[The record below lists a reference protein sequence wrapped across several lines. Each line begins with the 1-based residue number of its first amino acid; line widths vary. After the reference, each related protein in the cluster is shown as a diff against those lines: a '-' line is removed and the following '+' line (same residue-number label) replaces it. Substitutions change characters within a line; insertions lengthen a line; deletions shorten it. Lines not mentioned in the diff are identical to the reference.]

1 MDTISINS
9 ENSKIPKP
17 YVLVLKLTNKLD
29 LRMGKK
35 VITLSNLSFYYTW
48 KNIKSSYNNNEIK
61 ISTPTWNDEFEL
73 PDGLYSISDIQYY
86 FEFILKSHHKNI
98 NNPSIRISVNKLEN
112 RITFEVKTGY

>member
-48 KNIKSSYNNNEIK
+48 KNIKK
-61 ISTPTWNDEFEL
+61 L
-73 PDGLYSISDIQYY
+73 IQ
-86 FEFILKSHHKNI
+86 
-98 NNPSIRISVNKLEN
+98 
-112 RITFEVKTGY
+112 